1 MNRCRDIPVS
11 SVDEPGAKRQRRCSK
26 CRKTGHRITNC
37 PELAVN
43 ESEDD
48 ESRLVASS
56 VSHDDENLRAV
67 DEDDD
72 DNSSVR
78 SNEQDADS
86 FDSDDDSIDEGTEH
100 EIAGLLLSLN
110 DDGK

>member
-1 MNRCRDIPVS
+1 M
-11 SVDEPGAKRQRRCSK
+11 
-26 CRKTGHRITNC
+26 
-37 PELAVN
+37 VN
-43 ESEDD
+43 ESKDD
-48 ESRLVASS
+48 ESRPVASS

-100 EIAGLLLSLN
+100 EIAGLLLSLKAN
-110 DDGK
+110 EQK